1 MYNAQA
7 ICPELKFSM
16 HDHAKPAKDIA
27 INGRFLAQKLSG
39 VQRYAREITRA
50 LDAMILADPDGL
62 GRRRWRLIVPDGV
75 KSDHPLQ
82 AIETVHYGVRQGH
95 FWEQWDLLRAARGQR
110 LVNLGNSGPILHRD
124 SITVIHDVAVFR
136 TPRNFGSRYGR
147 AHRMLSRILSRTSR
161 LGTVSNF
168 SRDEL
173 SAVLG
178 VDRDRIFVAYNGSDH
193 LVGRTADE
201 SVLIELALTPGRYF
215 LFVGSPAP
223 NKNLTVAL
231 DAFARLARPD
241 IRFVVAG
248 SLNNAVFGGRAP
260 DKILRVVVASGRSD
274 AAISALYANA
284 AALVFPSRY
293 EGFGIPP
300 LEAMVHGCPVIAS
313 DIPVLRETCGEA
325 AIFFDPDDAVTL
337 ARLMAEQLDNPDKRA
352 LQAAARERVA
362 MFTWQRGA
370 ASLAEAIL
378 AADRLC

>member
-1 MYNAQA
+1 MYNAQG
-7 ICPELKFSM
+7 ICPELNSPM

-50 LDAMILADPDGL
+50 LDAMIVADPDGL
-62 GRRRWRLIVPDGV
+62 GQRRWRLIVPDGV
-75 KSDHPLQ
+75 RSDHPLK
-82 AIETVHYGVRQGH
+82 AIETVNSGSRQGH
-95 FWEQWDLLRAARGQR
+95 LWEQWDLLHAARGQR

-136 TPRNFGSRYGR
+136 TPQNFGSRYGK
-147 AHRMLSRILSRTSR
+147 AHRALSRILARTSR

-168 SRDEL
+168 SRQEL

-178 VDRDRIFVAYNGSDH
+178 LQMDRIFVAYNGCDH
-193 LVGRTADE
+193 LIGRTADE
-201 SVLIELALTPGRYF
+201 SVLAELDLTSGRFF

-223 NKNLTVAL
+223 NKNLAVAL
-231 DAFARLARPD
+231 DAFVRLGRAD

-260 DKILRVVVASGRSD
+260 DEIPGVIVASGRSD

-300 LEAMVHGCPVIAS
+300 LEAMVHDCPVIAS
-313 DIPVLRETCGEA
+313 DIPVLHETCGEA
-325 AIFFDPDDAVTL
+325 ATFFDPDDAATL
-337 ARLMAEQLDNPDKRA
+337 ARLMAAQLDNPEA
-352 LQAAARERVA
+352 HTSQAAARERVA
-362 MFTWQRGA
+362 TFRWESGA
-370 ASLAEAIL
+370 ASLAQAIL
-378 AADRLC
+378 AADHSA

>member
-1 MYNAQA
+1 MYNAQS
-7 ICPELKFSM
+7 ICPELNSPM

-62 GRRRWRLIVPDGV
+62 GRRRWRLILPEGIR
-75 KSDHPLQ
+75 SDHPLQ
-82 AIETVHYGVRQGH
+82 AIETVHSGSRQGH

-136 TPRNFGSRYGR
+136 TPQNFGPRYGK

-178 VDRDRIFVAYNGSDH
+178 VDRNRIFVAYNGSDH
-193 LVGRTADE
+193 LVGRMTDE

-215 LFVGSPAP
+215 LFVGSPTP
-223 NKNLTVAL
+223 NKNLAVAL

-260 DKILRVVVASGRSD
+260 DKIPGVVVASGRSD

-325 AIFFDPDDAVTL
+325 AIFFDPDDAATL
-337 ARLMAEQLDNPDKRA
+337 AGLMAEQLDNPDRRA
-352 LQAAARERVA
+352 RQAAARERVA
-362 MFTWQRGA
+362 LFTWDRGA
-370 ASLAEAIL
+370 ASLAQAIL
-378 AADRLC
+378 AADQSG